1 MNADSSQIEYLLLFV
16 FSLKK
21 KENEKEKKREKR
33 RERVSFFM
41 MTISFLTELIST

>member
-21 KENEKEKKREKR
+21 KENFKKNQQLLCTPLY
-33 RERVSFFM
+33 VCVYYS
-41 MTISFLTELIST
+41 TIAV